1 MVERGDLM
9 ASEINQYKIV
19 LVMVGLP
26 GRGKSFIS
34 RKIELYLS
42 WSGIKTK
49 VRTCCC
55 KDLAESHAVGSVCAC
70 VIFHLSSGFQRG

>member
-1 MVERGDLM
+1 MIERGDLM
-9 ASEINQYKIV
+9 ASEINRNKVV

-49 VRTCCC
+49 VR
-55 KDLAESHAVGSVCAC
+55 AC
-70 VIFHLSSGFQRG
+70 VCEQLTKARC